1 MFQNTDYHRFGN
13 KKLKLLQGGNVTI
26 PGDIVLER
34 TDHVL
39 PVWLDYVVMTTGML
53 VTYCIG
59 YLVLRY
65 LRYPTTEYNSST
77 KGWNCLTPKPA
88 QCVKKFFDQ
97 KVAEKNQLK
106 PVRR

>member
-1 MFQNTDYHRFGN
+1 MYFRCAGGNFKLFPECYH
-13 KKLKLLQGGNVTI
+13 GNVTI

-39 PVWLDYVVMTTGML
+39 PVWLDYVVMVAGGL

-65 LRYPTTEYNSST
+65 LRYPTAEYNST
-77 KGWNCLTPKPA
+77 ERWKCLTHEHA
-88 QCVKKFFDQ
+88 QDVNKYIDHKG
-97 KVAEKNQLK
+97 AEKDPSR